1 MPPIECPRFATIQ
14 QSTQNNSFIHCTL
27 CLYAQP
33 PVTPNLLLQP
43 TIGGTCLC
51 NTGRYFLV
59 KGVGGRQ
66 AASKVCE
73 EINTVQDLAVNLD
86 LWCTSCGS
94 SCRLK
99 QHLCFLDT
107 DRQPKPLGGN

>member
-1 MPPIECPRFATIQ
+1 MPSIECPRLATIQ

-33 PVTPNLLLQP
+33 PVTPNSLLQP
-43 TIGGTCLC
+43 TIGGICLC

-59 KGVGGRQ
+59 KRVGGRQ

-73 EINTVQDLAVNLD
+73 GINTVQDLAVNLD
-86 LWCTSCGS
+86 LRCTSCGS